1 MLRNFYPQ
9 EILNFI
15 VAGGYKIV
23 NAFYKRRYKFQT
35 HEIIDLKMS
44 LDTLAVLLSLHRES
58 YFVGNNGC

>member
-1 MLRNFYPQ
+1 MKYL
-9 EILNFI
+9 LL
-15 VAGGYKIV
+15 GGYKIV

>member
-1 MLRNFYPQ
+1 MKYL
-9 EILNFI
+9 LL
-15 VAGGYKIV
+15 GGYKIV
-23 NAFYKRRYKFQT
+23 NAFYTRRYKFQT